1 VLRGFRS
8 DCGIIEPSEE
18 CVVSSVSISS
28 DERPRCAV
36 RALAEARTDGGV
48 R

>member
-1 VLRGFRS
+1 MMEL
-8 DCGIIEPSEE
+8 PEE
-18 CVVSSVSISS
+18 CVVSSMSMSR

-36 RALAEARTDGGV
+36 RALAEARTEGGV

>member
-1 VLRGFRS
+1 MDSSG
-8 DCGIIEPSEE
+8 EE

-36 RALAEARTDGGV
+36 RALADARTEGGV